1 VRYQLEPTPEVV
13 SWLLDDSHPQ
23 QDVRLRVQ
31 RKFNQAFRYIRESG
45 PYVGKPHL
53 RKLRG
58 YDIYEIRIE
67 DVTGWYRIFCQF
79 GHARGGRPIKVAMAA
94 SIRKLERSASDAEYR
109 KAEEAV
115 AEWLERIDK

>member
-1 VRYQLEPTPEVV
+1 MRYQLEPTPEVV
-13 SWLLDDSHPQ
+13 AWLLDDSHPQ

-67 DVTGWYRIFCQF
+67 DVTGWYRIFF
-79 GHARGGRPIKVAMAA
+79 NSVTRGVVD
-94 SIRKLERSASDAEYR
+94 RSRWRWRQALGS
-109 KAEEAV
+109 
-115 AEWLERIDK
+115 